1 MDYWLCVSVCM
12 CVYVFS
18 RVQMFNVQ
26 MLRASLSEISGYF
39 TSMYG
44 PNGNISSSLLIVY
57 NTVPCSAP
65 LRTRLNIS
73 EWNCLAVHWMGALW
87 VMSAGP
93 NEDYQGMAYHPAL
106 RHAQDVSAVS
116 QSPLSER
123 TQRVEHWRCSR
134 MPIVLASD
142 DMQALAVEAVDTAH
156 HCASLQQS
164 TSMPRTNVSMWNTLL
179 FGMFSFPMPERV
191 GGRPRCLTMSSTSS
205 ALVSYS

>member
-1 MDYWLCVSVCM
+1 MDYWLCVSVCL
-12 CVYVFS
+12 CVSTFS
-18 RVQMFNVQ
+18 RERHNVL

-142 DMQALAVEAVDTAH
+142 DMQATAVEAVDTAH
-156 HCASLQQS
+156 QRPCLGRMCQCGTHCDLVCSHFLC
-164 TSMPRTNVSMWNTLL
+164 PRESV
-179 FGMFSFPMPERV
+179 V
-191 GGRPRCLTMSSTSS
+191 GRDVWQWAQRRLP
-205 ALVSYS
+205 